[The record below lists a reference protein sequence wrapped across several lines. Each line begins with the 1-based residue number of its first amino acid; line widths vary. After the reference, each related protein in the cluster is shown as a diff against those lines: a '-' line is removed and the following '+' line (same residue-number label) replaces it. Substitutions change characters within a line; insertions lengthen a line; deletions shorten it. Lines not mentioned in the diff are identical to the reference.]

1 MTDLERPYHMLVA
14 DDDPAFRETLR
25 MILEPFFDMVEA
37 ASGEEAI
44 EIIEEQPVD
53 IALLDMNM
61 RVLTGLETLRIIKSV
76 NMLAPCI
83 LITADASDELRRD
96 ATQADAYSVL
106 AKPITRLELVT
117 TVSTA
122 MEDVYEEADL
132 LAMFRERG
140 LMRNL
145 GFETPDD

>member
-83 LITADASDELRRD
+83 LITADATAELRRD
-96 ATQADAYSVL
+96 ASQADAYSVL

-122 MEDVYEEADL
+122 MEDVYEEAAL

-140 LMRNL
+140 LMRDL
-145 GFETPDD
+145 GIETPDD